1 MIIAALFTTA
11 NTWKRPVSI
20 GGWVDKQDVKFYI
33 IYICNYTYTYVHIH
47 TMEYHSSIKKKE
59 GNPALCDNMDGL
71 KGIMPR
77 EISQTEKDKN
87 TVWSLLHGV

>member
-1 MIIAALFTTA
+1 
-11 NTWKRPVSI
+11 
-20 GGWVDKQDVKFYI
+20 
-33 IYICNYTYTYVHIH
+33 
-47 TMEYHSSIKKKE
+47 MEYHSSIKKKE